1 MYWSLSF
8 SLQRKRCVQTAQTWK
23 LRFWCTFCSQKSLS
37 TVTLLQCWLISF
49 KLYVQNEVGILR
61 YLWPKLSVFSRPFS
75 GYLVTL
81 FENEYFKKT
90 FHMERNLILWKWTC
104 KRNTF
109 LHECTK
115 TRFETEAN
123 QNSEMGHSLPSCFHK
138 EMCFA
143 FLRSRYASQ
152 LVIDFVWNNRCPSYF
167 ANPWTRLKPANK
179 DRYYD

>member
-8 SLQRKRCVQTAQTWK
+8 PYRERDVFKLFKLEN
-23 LRFWCTFCSQKSLS
+23 LRFACTFCSQKSLS

-109 LHECTK
+109 LRECTK
-115 TRFETEAN
+115 TRFETEAKA
-123 QNSEMGHSLPSCFHK
+123 NSEIACLK
-138 EMCFA
+138 
-143 FLRSRYASQ
+143 RYTAD
-152 LVIDFVWNNRCPSYF
+152 LVCSTCDIAALYEVDVIIEGTC
-167 ANPWTRLKPANK
+167 WTC
-179 DRYYD
+179 